1 MPSQELTDLSKK
13 LATQNGV
20 TNPTPAEVPT
30 QNPVT
35 TQTSTSAGM
44 ETINQTVDR
53 AKELL
58 ATPAPITTPNRPIK
72 APAIEQ
78 PKTAVNFQKD
88 LLKASQGEIN
98 QINKYAAQQI
108 EALKPRQEER
118 VRENASV
125 NTLTGLAGSTE
136 ANRTT
141 GVTKAVNE
149 KENQLVRAEASAKI
163 GSILTGVKTKALEMA
178 QTAREQFRLD
188 TETAKKER
196 MARVEEAVNNAS
208 MLAQSGVTYEGL
220 QATDPEAF
228 KSLAETVG
236 GEQLLKAQF
245 TLNRPQED
253 ILDKKIEGGKYVIA
267 YRNPL
272 TGETRIESVDL
283 GLPPQ
288 YTKTIDAGNRILAI
302 PDNWDGDPSKLL
314 TINKG
319 LTPSQ
324 QASAVGGGAVGD
336 TTLSPAAQ
344 SWAQLIREGGAK
356 ISNVPATMRN
366 EVARALAS
374 SDPVLS
380 KANQNALQEADAAL
394 TAISNTKE
402 IMKGI
407 GSGGTAIQ
415 RGLFGMLP
423 GTEARSVNNNLD
435 TVKALIGFDALAR
448 MRAAS
453 PTGGALGAIT
463 ERELAFLQSVQ
474 GSLDP
479 LQKTGE
485 LNKTLNRIENS
496 FKRVRA
502 INSVNMTSSEYKD
515 MFPDA
520 TPEELAEIG
529 SRREVAGALEEDTDT
544 NIASQVDSAGYNYE
558 AMKAD
563 GLSDSEILS
572 AIGQ

>member
-1 MPSQELTDLSKK
+1 MPSQELTELSKN

-20 TNPTPAEVPT
+20 TNPAPIPAP
-30 QNPVT
+30 T
-35 TQTSTSAGM
+35 TQTSAGL
-44 ETINQTVDR
+44 ETVNQTVDR

-118 VRENASV
+118 LRETSSV
-125 NTLTGLAGSTE
+125 NTLTGLAGSSE
-136 ANRTT
+136 ANVTT

-196 MARVEEAVNNAS
+196 MARLEEAVNNAS

-272 TGETRIESVDL
+272 TGSTRIESVDL

-288 YTKTIDAGNRILAI
+288 YTKTVDAGNRILAI

-324 QASAVGGGAVGD
+324 MASSAGG

-394 TAISNTKE
+394 TAISNTRD

-407 GSGGTAIQ
+407 GSGGSAIQ

-479 LQKTGE
+479 LQKTAE

-544 NIASQVDSAGYNYE
+544 DTDIASQVSAAGYNYE

>member
-1 MPSQELTDLSKK
+1 
-13 LATQNGV
+13 
-20 TNPTPAEVPT
+20 
-30 QNPVT
+30 
-35 TQTSTSAGM
+35 
-44 ETINQTVDR
+44 
-53 AKELL
+53 
-58 ATPAPITTPNRPIK
+58 
-72 APAIEQ
+72 
-78 PKTAVNFQKD
+78 
-88 LLKASQGEIN
+88 
-98 QINKYAAQQI
+98 
-108 EALKPRQEER
+108 
-118 VRENASV
+118 
-125 NTLTGLAGSTE
+125 
-136 ANRTT
+136 
-141 GVTKAVNE
+141 
-149 KENQLVRAEASAKI
+149 VRAEASAKI

-196 MARVEEAVNNAS
+196 MARLEEAVNNAS

-245 TLNRPQED
+245 TLNRPQDD

-288 YTKTIDAGNRILAI
+288 YTKTVDAGNRILAI